1 MRADDWG
8 ERIEKGSWNRK
19 FSDNPPHPKKKP
31 SCLQELLGTGIQE
44 TGGEAFKNGVEAI
57 SELPLSISNT
67 KYSLWS
73 FFSLTGSALHSDNL
87 SHVIEEKNWIRLL
100 TSQPVM
106 LPSPGRE
113 SRPHASPPSCQG
125 HRQMSGKTITIPHR
139 CEGGVLLVAWKDLLD
154 APSNPPWLMHA
165 IFFALTWQGREGCP
179 PARTATQMPKCSCH
193 CIHALIAS
201 MPTLSGKSTRI
212 RLQAWCWNW
221 EGKDCIQ
228 TPNVARESK
237 KGDARAKILFGDVRG
252 RAVHSGHSSPGGS
265 TAKGQMMQRGILEDL
280 WILKESVAHDLPPM
294 PMFSAGTE
302 HVVCPFF
309 IVRWIENAWGWA
321 GGWRCGASSGVLLP
335 LDANH

>member
-1 MRADDWG
+1 
-8 ERIEKGSWNRK
+8 
-19 FSDNPPHPKKKP
+19 
-31 SCLQELLGTGIQE
+31 
-44 TGGEAFKNGVEAI
+44 
-57 SELPLSISNT
+57 
-67 KYSLWS
+67 
-73 FFSLTGSALHSDNL
+73 
-87 SHVIEEKNWIRLL
+87 
-100 TSQPVM
+100 M

-179 PARTATQMPKCSCH
+179 PARTTTQMPKCSCH

-221 EGKDCIQ
+221 EGKDCVQ

-302 HVVCPFF
+302 HVVCPF
-309 IVRWIENAWGWA
+309 
-321 GGWRCGASSGVLLP
+321 L
-335 LDANH
+335 